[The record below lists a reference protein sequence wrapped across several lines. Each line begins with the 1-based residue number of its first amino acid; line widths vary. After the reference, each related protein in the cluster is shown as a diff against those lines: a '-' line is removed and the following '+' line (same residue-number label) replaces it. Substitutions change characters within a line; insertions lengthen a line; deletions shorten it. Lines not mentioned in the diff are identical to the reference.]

1 MDTWRC
7 YVTLVDEKQK
17 SSFTSRDKINFFF
30 KCSDRST
37 QELGAQRDFSFII
50 FGSKLI
56 CGLR

>member
-17 SSFTSRDKINFFF
+17 SSVTSRDKINFFF

-37 QELGAQRDFSFII
+37 QELGAQKDFSLII

-56 CGLR
+56 